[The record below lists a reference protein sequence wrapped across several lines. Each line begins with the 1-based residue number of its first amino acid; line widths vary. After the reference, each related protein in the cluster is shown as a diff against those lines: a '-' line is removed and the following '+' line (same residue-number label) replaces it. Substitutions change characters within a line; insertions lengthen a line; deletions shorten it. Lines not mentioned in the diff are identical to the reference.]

1 MRRLMLIAGFVLAS
15 VTAQAGDVRSL
26 ARLDGDPQAAPAPAK
41 TVDTTQTAQAPQVK
55 QAPQV
60 QQAPQAP
67 QATEAPKAEASKVA
81 PKYVERPALVEPSDD
96 LTGLENIKP
105 SATKTAPASRI
116 EKPRRKPRY
125 WTEDRIISELYRYGV
140 YW

>member
-1 MRRLMLIAGFVLAS
+1 MRKLMLIAGFVLAS

-41 TVDTTQTAQAPQVK
+41 TVDTTQTAQAPQVQ
-55 QAPQV
+55 QAS
-60 QQAPQAP
+60 QAPQA
-67 QATEAPKAEASKVA
+67 AEAPKAAAAKVA

-105 SATKTAPASRI
+105 SVTRTAPAPRI

>member
-1 MRRLMLIAGFVLAS
+1 MRKLMLIAGFVLAS

-26 ARLDGDPQAAPAPAK
+26 TRLDGDPQAAPAPAK
-41 TVDTTQTAQAPQVK
+41 TVDTTQTAQAPQ
-55 QAPQV
+55 A

-67 QATEAPKAEASKVA
+67 QAAEAPKAEPPKVP
-81 PKYVERPALVEPSDD
+81 PKYVERPALVEPNND

-105 SATKTAPASRI
+105 SVTKTAPTPRI
-116 EKPRRKPRY
+116 EKPRRKQRY
-125 WTEDRIISELYRYGV
+125 WNEDRIITELYRYGV